1 MTDQEQANLA
11 SVRRYL
17 AALEA
22 GATGEALAA
31 FFTADVVQEE
41 LPNRLV
47 ELGAV
52 RGLDDI
58 LAGAER
64 GRKVMAAQR
73 FELVQALASGDWV
86 AVEAR
91 WTGTLAVAYGVIP
104 KGGEMHARFAIFL
117 QFRDGRI
124 ARQRNYDCFD
134 PW

>member
-17 AALEA
+17 AALEG
-22 GATGEALAA
+22 GATGEVLAA
-31 FFTADVVQEE
+31 FFTPDVVQEE

-64 GRKVMAAQR
+64 GQKVMAAQR

-91 WTGTLAVAYGVIP
+91 WTGTLRVAYGVIP

>member
-11 SVRRYL
+11 TVRRYL
-17 AALEA
+17 EALER
-22 GATGEALAA
+22 GVTGEALAA
-31 FFTADVVQEE
+31 FFTPDVMQEE

-52 RGLDDI
+52 RGLADI

-64 GRKVMAAQR
+64 GQKVMAAQR
-73 FELVQALASGDWV
+73 FELLHALPSGDWV

-91 WTGTLAVAYGVIP
+91 WTGTLAVPFGVIP
-104 KGGEMHARFAIFL
+104 RGGEMHARFAIFL
-117 QFRDGRI
+117 QLRDGRI
-124 ARQRNYDCFD
+124 AVQRNYDCFD